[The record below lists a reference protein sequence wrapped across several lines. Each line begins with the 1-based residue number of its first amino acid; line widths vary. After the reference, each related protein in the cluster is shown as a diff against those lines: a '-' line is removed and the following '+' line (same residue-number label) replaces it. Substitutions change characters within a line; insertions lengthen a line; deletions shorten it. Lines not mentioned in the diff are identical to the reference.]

1 MKRLLITAL
10 SVFAVGYASSEDIEL
25 YIGDVAQRTGNRPQ
39 VLIIFDNSGSMRTEE
54 TVKEPYNPHK
64 NYPAVNGFSKLSDE
78 YIYYTKGAGIDNS
91 ELSPDDPNER
101 RKFLAAINSC
111 ATARERLASVGFYTG
126 RIREYTF
133 EGNSGSWQ
141 EVSATTGEN
150 ITIIDCEDDI
160 KQVPANPEKNEKV
173 LQDNGSLLSLP
184 DGYPIDGLGSKDS
197 PIYYTNEPGNSNVFW
212 LGEVVTLYTDN
223 YLRWSHNDDI
233 RQVERT
239 RLEIAKDTV
248 TDLIESAPSVDFG
261 LQIFNLNYPRE
272 GDRDGGR
279 IIMGI
284 QEMTSSAR
292 DDLVDIIDLEI
303 DAETNTPLCETLY
316 EARRY
321 FGGLSV
327 DYGDNDTSVGRWY
340 EGNTPPYDTS
350 IIESGN
356 YIAPFS
362 SNCSS
367 QVYVILITD
376 GTPTVDTDANGYV
389 RSLPDIGDPFRING
403 HDNYLAALAGWMNTH
418 DLNENLDGE
427 QTSTLFTIGFG
438 RDAVNDA
445 GELLREAARL
455 GGGEYYP
462 AEDPSTLLSSLQ
474 SALALISRVNATFT
488 APSVATN
495 NFDKTE
501 TLDSVYYAMFLPDR
515 GPRWQGNLKK
525 LKVVGAEQFDR
536 EGNLAIDAST
546 GNILDTAKTFWSTS
560 TLPDGNDVEKG
571 GVAEMLRNKSHRIIY
586 SDFGGASGLKLL
598 TTNNAITAFGSANDL
613 ALEMG
618 VAEDKIDAYLDWA
631 KGKDIDDADAD
642 GATNDMRPDVFAD
655 PLHSKPLVVNYGGSP
670 TQDIRILVGTNAGV
684 LHMFQDQGD
693 TVDENWAFM
702 PKEFFK
708 NIKKLR
714 DNYTSTSKVYGMDGS
729 ATAYILDKNGDGIV
743 SSSQGDK
750 AWVFIGLRRG
760 GDSYYAIDISE
771 PNSPKL
777 MWHIDSSTA
786 GFSELGQ
793 TWSQPKIGY
802 SKLNIDSGSAKP
814 VLFFAGGY
822 AISKDASGVGGN
834 DSVGRA
840 IYMVDAET
848 GDLLWSA
855 APSGASTVFPGTDS
869 IPSPVAIL
877 DSNEDGLT
885 DRLYVGDT
893 GGNIWRID
901 MPSDDPN
908 STLEPW
914 TVFKLAELGGTT
926 LADDRR
932 FFSEPSIVRTIISD
946 TLETTT
952 VEIDGSTTTMIT
964 RQERPYDAILIGSGD
979 RTAPLSTDTNDKLFM
994 IRDKNIFS
1002 KSFTGSSG
1010 APIPNAITLD
1020 DLFDYT
1026 DNPFDQ
1032 TMSTLEKE
1040 ALEVA
1045 VSSKSGWFIDLQG
1058 GGEKSTAPAIAI
1070 EGVAYF
1076 TSFQPAEN
1084 STTSC
1089 QIDPVSGFLYAVDL
1103 TLGRTVYGWNN
1114 RKILETT
1121 GTIERPQIII
1131 TQDSD
1136 PTGGG
1141 SGGGGTDD
1149 DTVKRNATI
1158 KILAGRIIVPLG
1170 ITIDTWRT
1178 YIYVTE

>member
-1 MKRLLITAL
+1 MKRLLIAAL

-39 VLIIFDNSGSMRTEE
+39 VLIIFDNSGSMRREE
-54 TVKEPYNPHK
+54 TVKEPYNPNK

-78 YIYYTKGAGIDNS
+78 YIYYTKGGGLDNS
-91 ELSPDDPNER
+91 NLSPDDPNEA

-111 ATARERLASVGFYTG
+111 ATAKERLASVGFYTG

-141 EVSATTGEN
+141 EIPETSGEA
-150 ITIIDCEDDI
+150 IRIIDCEDDV
-160 KQVPANPEKNEKV
+160 KQVPNDPEKNAGV
-173 LQDNGSLLSLP
+173 LLDNGSIQSLP
-184 DGYPIDGLGSKDS
+184 DGYPIDGLGSQDS
-197 PIYYTNEPGNSNVFW
+197 PIYYTSSAGNSNVVW
-212 LGEVVTLYTDN
+212 VGEVVTLYTDN

-233 RQVERT
+233 RTVDRT
-239 RLEIAKDTV
+239 RLDIAKDTV
-248 TDLIESAPSVDFG
+248 TDLIESAPSIDFG

-279 IIMGI
+279 VIMGI
-284 QEMTSSAR
+284 QEMTADAR
-292 DDLVDIIDLEI
+292 SNLLDIIDLEI

-327 DYGDNDTSVGRWY
+327 DYGDDDTNYSWWY
-340 EGNTPPYDTS
+340 QGNTPPYDES

-356 YIAPFS
+356 YITPF
-362 SNCSS
+362 SNCSN

-389 RSLPDIGDPFRING
+389 SSLPDIGSPFRING
-403 HDNYLAALAGWMNTH
+403 RDNYLAALAGWMNTH
-418 DLNENLDGE
+418 DLNSNLEGE

-438 RDAVNDA
+438 RDAINDA

-462 AEDPSTLLSSLQ
+462 ADDPSSLLSSLQ

-501 TLDSVYYAMFLPDR
+501 TLDAVYYAMFLPDR

-536 EGNLAIDAST
+536 DGNPAIDVVT

-560 TLPDGNDVEKG
+560 SSPDGNNVEEG
-571 GVAEMLRNKSHRIIY
+571 GVAEMLRNKSHRVVY
-586 SDFGGASGLKLL
+586 SDFGGATGFKLL
-598 TTNNAITAFGSANDL
+598 TTNNAITAFGSTSNLAN
-613 ALEMG
+613 EMG
-618 VAEDKIDAYLDWA
+618 ISETKIDDYLDWA
-631 KGKDIDDADAD
+631 KGKDLDDADAD
-642 GATNDMRPDVFAD
+642 GSTNDMRPDVFAD
-655 PLHSKPLVVNYGGSP
+655 PLHSKPLVINYGGSP
-670 TQDIRILVGTNAGV
+670 TQDIRIIVGTNAGV
-684 LHMFQDQGD
+684 LHMFQDYGD

-714 DNYTSTSKVYGMDGS
+714 DNYTSTSKVYGIDGS

-743 SSSQGDK
+743 SSAQGDK
-750 AWVFIGLRRG
+750 AWIFIGLRRG

-771 PNSPKL
+771 PNTPKL
-777 MWHIDSSTA
+777 MWHIDSSST

-802 SKLNIDSGSAKP
+802 SKLNIVSGTAKP

-822 AISKDASGVGGN
+822 AISKDADSVGSD

-848 GDLLWSA
+848 GNLLWSA
-855 APSGASTVFPGTDS
+855 APSGATTSFAGTDS
-869 IPSPVAIL
+869 IVSPVAIL

-893 GGNIWRID
+893 GGNIWRVD
-901 MPSDDPN
+901 MPSDNPSS
-908 STLEPW
+908 STEPW
-914 TVFKLAELGGTT
+914 TVFKLAELGGIT

-952 VEIDGSTTTMIT
+952 IDVDGNTTTMIT

-979 RTAPLSTDTNDKLFM
+979 RTSPLSTDTQNKLFM

-1002 KSFTGSSG
+1002 QSFTGSET
-1010 APIPNAITLD
+1010 APIPNAITID
-1020 DLFDYT
+1020 DLYDYT

-1045 VSSKSGWFIDLQG
+1045 VSNKSGWFIDLTG
-1058 GGEKSTAPAIAI
+1058 SGEKSTASAIAI

-1076 TSFQPAEN
+1076 TSFQPATN
-1084 STTSC
+1084 SESSC
-1089 QIDPVSGFLYAVDL
+1089 QIDPVTGFLYAVDL
-1103 TLGRTVYGWNN
+1103 TLGRTVYSWNN

-1131 TQDSD
+1131 TQDTD
-1136 PTGGG
+1136 PTGGAP
-1141 SGGGGTDD
+1141 GGGTGEDA
-1149 DTVKRNATI
+1149 VKTNATI

-1178 YIYVTE
+1178 YIYITE